1 MYMYGMTDQEIY
13 DAVQRILGQ
22 SIPDVEKADLIRKLR
37 DSQFKD
43 DEYLA
48 MLTGYSLAEVKTYLA
63 LADEP
68 KPVYNEKGLPVLTP
82 EQIIYFPINVDL
94 YTPPSWGGGIGWER
108 GPDRYEYMNTG
119 TPLVYNV
126 TLVDRLYSTYFDEY
140 QQSLASQI
148 LSIINNAAENK
159 SNPSAAL
166 MAINNKHDN
175 FASKFINAIGLT
187 AQMVQYT
194 GNGGFYIDGQPAS
207 IPADI
212 MLRMQQ
218 YGTSGSKSPLNI
230 PANQPPLSPS
240 AVKTGVTTPTRP
252 ITPTPVTVTPGT
264 PATPTPVTVTP
275 GTPATPTPAAG
286 SNIGL
291 LIGAAALVLLLG

>member
-1 MYMYGMTDQEIY
+1 MFLMTPQELY

-22 SIPDVEKADLIRKLR
+22 SISDVEKAAQIRTLR

-48 MLTGYSLAEVKTYLA
+48 FITGYSLADVKAYLA
-63 LADEP
+63 LTDEP
-68 KPVYNEKGLPVLTP
+68 EPVYDQKGLPVLTP
-82 EQIIYFPINVDL
+82 EQIIYFPTNADA
-94 YTPPSWGGGIGWER
+94 YNRPSWGGGIGWER

-140 QQSLASQI
+140 QQSLASQV
-148 LSIINNAAENK
+148 LSIINNAAQNK

-187 AQMVQYT
+187 AQIVKYT
-194 GNGGFYIDGQPAS
+194 GNGAFYIDGQPAS
-207 IPADI
+207 IPPDI
-212 MLRMQQ
+212 MARMQQ
-218 YGTSGSKSPLNI
+218 YGTSGSKSPSNI
-230 PANQPPLSPS
+230 PANQPPLSPID
-240 AVKTGVTTPTRP
+240 VKTGVTTPIRP
-252 ITPTPVTVTPGT
+252 TM
-264 PATPTPVTVTP
+264 PTPVTVTP

-291 LIGAAALVLLLG
+291 LIGAAALALLLG

>member
-1 MYMYGMTDQEIY
+1 MFLMTPQEFY

-22 SIPDVEKADLIRKLR
+22 SISDVEKAAQLRTLR
-37 DSQFKD
+37 DRQFKD

-48 MLTGYSLAEVKTYLA
+48 FITGNSIADVQAYLA

-68 KPVYNEKGLPVLTP
+68 EPVYDEKGLPVLTP
-82 EQIIYFPINVDL
+82 EQIIYFPTNADA
-94 YTPPSWGGGIGWER
+94 YNRPSWGGGIGWER

-140 QQSLASQI
+140 QQSLASQV
-148 LSIINNAAENK
+148 LSIINNAAQNK

-187 AQMVQYT
+187 AQIVKYT
-194 GNGGFYIDGQPAS
+194 GNGAFYIDGQPAS
-207 IPADI
+207 IPPDI
-212 MLRMQQ
+212 MARMQQ

-240 AVKTGVTTPTRP
+240 DVKSGVTTPIRP
-252 ITPTPVTVTPGT
+252 TTPTPTPVTVTPGT
-264 PATPTPVTVTP
+264 SATPTPV
-275 GTPATPTPAAG
+275 TPTPAAG

-291 LIGAAALVLLLG
+291 LIGAVALALLLG

>member
-1 MYMYGMTDQEIY
+1 MFLMTPQELY

-22 SIPDVEKADLIRKLR
+22 SISDVEKAAQIRTLR

-43 DEYLA
+43 DEYMA
-48 MLTGYSLAEVKTYLA
+48 MLTGYSLADVKAYLA

-68 KPVYNEKGLPVLTP
+68 EPVYDEKGLPVLTP
-82 EQIIYFPINVDL
+82 EQIIYFPTNADA
-94 YTPPSWGGGIGWER
+94 YNKPSWGGGIGWER

-140 QQSLASQI
+140 QTALASQV

-187 AQMVQYT
+187 AQIVKYT
-194 GNGGFYIDGQPAS
+194 GNGAFYIDGQPAS
-207 IPADI
+207 IPPDI
-212 MLRMQQ
+212 MARMQQ

-230 PANQPPLSPS
+230 PANQPPLSPTDI
-240 AVKTGVTTPTRP
+240 KTGVTTPIRP
-252 ITPTPVTVTPGT
+252 TTPTPVTVTPGT
-264 PATPTPVTVTP
+264 PAMPTPVTVTP

-291 LIGAAALVLLLG
+291 LIGAAALALLLG